1 MTLARVTCRD
11 NQAEALPSRLTYF
24 NYIPPTKWQRE
35 KMQIPLMPTN
45 KAERSKARDFALV
58 KKDTRDL
65 EDEVE
70 KLEASSG
77 LSPSDKSRLADLK
90 NELTKIMGKKEEYV
104 KDHPEQR
111 KLVYRPRR
119 REKGDDQTEALP
131 VEQKRNLFNKHG
143 LPRHPERS
151 IYYDP
156 VMNPYGVPPPGMPY
170 LERHSDEDIVMPEG
184 PPPAADMEGAESDSD
199 DDIPMPEGPPPSV
212 VQSSVPAPPPPPPPF
227 LGSASQSHI
236 PPNISFPPG
245 FGTGPPGAVPQ
256 FPPPTAL
263 QPMPPPPP
271 GFFPRRAQSAAS
283 IQDPLLSIPH
293 QTYQALRSSQ
303 LPLRHPSLPVK
314 PPIGPSG
321 PVSATSVHA
330 AGAIISAE
338 PELRDLK
345 KEATAF
351 MPASLK
357 RKRASALPVSSKIN
371 AAPSVNVG
379 SDSAQTSPQSRPDL
393 VGTLKGQFGAGAVPA
408 VPAPSNSKA
417 PAKKLKESIVRGK
430 DDYQKFVDDMS
441 DLLGTSHS

>member
-1 MTLARVTCRD
+1 
-11 NQAEALPSRLTYF
+11 
-24 NYIPPTKWQRE
+24 
-35 KMQIPLMPTN
+35 N
-45 KAERSKARDFALV
+45 KAERVKARDFALV
-58 KKDTRDL
+58 KKDTRGRSHL

-70 KLEASSG
+70 KLEASSE

-90 NELTKIMGKKEEYV
+90 NELAKIMGKKEEYI

-111 KLVYRPRR
+111 KLVYRSRR
-119 REKGDDQTEALP
+119 QEKGDDQLETLP
-131 VEQKRNLFNKHG
+131 IEQKRDLFNKHG

-170 LERHSDEDIVMPEG
+170 LERPLTADEVNSADVEDSDEDIVMPEG
-184 PPPAADMEGAESDSD
+184 PPPTAAMGGAESDSD

-212 VQSSVPAPPPPPPPF
+212 VQTSVPAPLPLPPPF
-227 LGSASQSHI
+227 SGSAWQSHI
-236 PPNISFPPG
+236 PVNIPSPPC
-245 FGTGPPGAVPQ
+245 FGPGPPGSVPH

-263 QPMPPPPP
+263 FQPMPPPPP

-283 IQDPLLSIPH
+283 IQDPLSSIPY
-293 QTYQALRSSQ
+293 QTYQAQRASQ
-303 LPLRHPSLPVK
+303 LPLGHPSLPAK
-314 PPIGPSG
+314 PPTGPSETI
-321 PVSATSVHA
+321 SATSVHG

-351 MPASLK
+351 IPASLK
-357 RKRASALPVSSKIN
+357 RKRASALPVASKVN

-393 VGTLKGQFGAGAVPA
+393 VGTLKGQFGALSVPA
-408 VPAPSNSKA
+408 VPPSSNTIA
-417 PAKKLKESIVRGK
+417 PAKRPKTSIMRGE